1 MPTSKAD
8 AKTQAA
14 VKEMKKKL
22 SKCYMQVEENPTAWN
37 FRAIS
42 QKCPDF
48 CDIPLE
54 NLVVQAV

>member
-14 VKEMKKKL
+14 VKEVKKKL

-42 QKCPDF
+42 PKCPDF
-48 CDIPLE
+48 CEFHLRI
-54 NLVVQAV
+54 LVVQAV